1 MYHASA
7 QDIDERII
15 NVHYYYYLCG
25 FSRPCFSHQHNDL
38 MLGHHVH
45 ELGLVFPHRKLAAL
59 VEQLIVSRCERQSCG
74 HPKLITY
81 TSTDSK
87 KKKELIIL
95 FLTVSRE
102 QFKHNCKTVCLSA
115 NISIHYLCLLVH

>member
-1 MYHASA
+1 MYNASA
-7 QDIDERII
+7 QDVDERII

-45 ELGLVFPHRKLAAL
+45 ELGLVFPYRKLAAF
-59 VEQLIVSRCERQSCG
+59 VEQLIVTRCERQSCG

-81 TSTDSK
+81 TSNDS
-87 KKKELIIL
+87 
-95 FLTVSRE
+95 
-102 QFKHNCKTVCLSA
+102 
-115 NISIHYLCLLVH
+115 